1 MIGQTISHYRVQ
13 DKLGGGGMGVVY
25 AAEDTRLGRR
35 VALKFLPEEMVP
47 ERQALD
53 RFLREAR
60 TASALNHPHICTIHD
75 IGEHEGRPFIVMELL
90 EGQTLKHRIEGK
102 PVPTEQLLE
111 WALQMADALEAAHG
125 KGVIHRDIKPA
136 NVFITARGQAKI
148 LDFGLAKLAQPQ
160 RDVALTSEQTLT
172 SPGGT
177 VGTMAYMSPEQ
188 ARGEEVDPR
197 TDIFS
202 LGVVLYEMATGRQAF
217 GGSST
222 AVIFEAILNRAPA
235 GLRSLNSEAPAELE
249 RIIAKALEKERDF
262 RYQGAAELRAD
273 LKRLKQELDS
283 GRTTTASAPAPTEK
297 SLAVLYF
304 ENLGGSKEDEYF
316 RDGISEDI
324 ITELSNITGL
334 WVLTRSAVLAF
345 RDKSVS
351 ASEVGQQLK
360 AAYVLEG
367 SLRRAGERLRITA
380 RLVETKTARS
390 VWAGRYD
397 SQLADVF
404 AIQDEIAQN
413 IARALQLILTEQEK
427 RAIGKVPTSNIQAY
441 ELYLRGRR
449 FFHQFSRKGFEYARQ
464 MFARAIETDSN
475 YARAHAGLADCCSS
489 LYINWEATQAN
500 LEEADRE
507 SLKALELDPESAEAH
522 ASRGLAVSLRKAYDE
537 AAREFETAIRLN
549 PKLFEAYYFYARTL
563 FAQGKL
569 PEAARLFEQACQ
581 VDPEDYQSPVLLA
594 MVYKG
599 LGRNA
604 EAHAAYQQG
613 LRIVEKHLELNP
625 DDVRALYLGAG
636 ALCQLGQR
644 ERSAQW
650 ARQALATDPD
660 DPGVLYNVAC
670 VYALLGL
677 PEDSVDCLQKSVAQG
692 YADKDWLLQDADLE
706 SVRSHPHFQ
715 AFLEKL

>member
-1 MIGQTISHYRVQ
+1 
-13 DKLGGGGMGVVY
+13 
-25 AAEDTRLGRR
+25 
-35 VALKFLPEEMVP
+35 
-47 ERQALD
+47 
-53 RFLREAR
+53 
-60 TASALNHPHICTIHD
+60 
-75 IGEHEGRPFIVMELL
+75 
-90 EGQTLKHRIEGK
+90 
-102 PVPTEQLLE
+102 
-111 WALQMADALEAAHG
+111 
-125 KGVIHRDIKPA
+125 
-136 NVFITARGQAKI
+136 
-148 LDFGLAKLAQPQ
+148 
-160 RDVALTSEQTLT
+160 
-172 SPGGT
+172 
-177 VGTMAYMSPEQ
+177 
-188 ARGEEVDPR
+188 
-197 TDIFS
+197 
-202 LGVVLYEMATGRQAF
+202 MATGRQAF

-283 GRTTTASAPAPTEK
+283 GRTSTASAPAPTEK

-464 MFARAIETDSN
+464 MFARAIETDPN

-507 SLKALELDPESAEAH
+507 SLKALELDPASAEAH

-677 PEDSVDCLQKSVAQG
+677 PEDCVDCLQKSVAQG
-692 YADKDWLLQDADLE
+692 YADKDWLLNDADLE
-706 SVRSHPHFQ
+706 SVRSHPRFQ